1 MSGNSKKKIAFNYF
15 GGKFSYIDE
24 IYPYFPAEFVHL
36 VELFA
41 GSAVLSLNY
50 EGNCIKTINE
60 INGDVTNFFYVLR
73 EYPQFLLGQLRLTP
87 VSNQEYINSWN
98 MDISDPVEKAR
109 RFYVRLRQS
118 YMGLGSQRKNKGW
131 HMAKKKANCNGGE
144 TVSRWNNSFKKLGEI
159 ADILREN
166 YQITNYSYEECLERI
181 DFEDAFFYADPPY
194 PNESRSSHDDYKF
207 DFKDNDHCELS
218 DRLHQAKGK
227 VMISGYNCN
236 LMNDL
241 YGDWQKVVLTT
252 KRNNYRKTPVQECI
266 WFNYSLAET
275 RKAQLAFEFS
285 DLLNPIT

>member
-36 VELFA
+36 EQLFA

-50 EGNCIKTINE
+50 DGNCIRTLNE
-60 INGDVTNFFYVLR
+60 INSDITNFFMVLR
-73 EYPQFLLGQLRLTP
+73 DHRDELLTRLRLTP
-87 VSNQEYINSWN
+87 VSKQEYDEAWN
-98 MDISDPVEKAR
+98 YQSRDHIENAR
-109 RFYVRLRQS
+109 RFYVRIRQS

-131 HMAKKKANCNGGE
+131 HLTKTHMNCNGGE
-144 TVSRWNNSFKKLGEI
+144 TVSRWNNSFEKLFEI
-159 ADILREN
+159 AEILGSN

-194 PNESRSSHDDYKF
+194 PNESRSSHGDYKF
-207 DFKDNDHCELS
+207 DFKDSDHYELS

-227 VMISGYNCN
+227 VMISGYNCD

-241 YGDWQKVVLTT
+241 YADWEKVVLSN

-266 WFNYSLAET
+266 WFNYPLAST
-275 RKAQLAFEFS
+275 KKAQLSFEFS
-285 DLLNPIT
+285 EILNPIK